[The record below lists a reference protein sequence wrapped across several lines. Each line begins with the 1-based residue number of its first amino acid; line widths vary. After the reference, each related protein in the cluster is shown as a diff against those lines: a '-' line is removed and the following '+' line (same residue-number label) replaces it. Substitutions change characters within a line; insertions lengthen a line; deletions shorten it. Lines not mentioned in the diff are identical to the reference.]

1 MVAHSTSFH
10 HSIQC
15 FEDYTTVSLYLDIGL
30 FFKGLIFLL
39 YWLQN
44 TKLHITAVKLP
55 GQGKPVLCVQGR
67 AVGEFSPH
75 LLSYY

>member
-1 MVAHSTSFH
+1 MVAQSTSFH

-15 FEDYTTVSLYLDIGL
+15 FGDYKTVSLYLDIGL

-55 GQGKPVLCVQGR
+55 G
-67 AVGEFSPH
+67 
-75 LLSYY
+75 

>member
-55 GQGKPVLCVQGR
+55 G
-67 AVGEFSPH
+67 
-75 LLSYY
+75 